1 MRVILPKLLLLLA
14 VPLLAA
20 MGDPKPPPGPVQL
33 PRTDG
38 PAAAAPAP
46 QPAPDPDGP
55 SLEVLAAADTEPA
68 AFRAIARPLVVFAET
83 ADDPAFVAQ
92 LAMLEDRPAGLVER
106 DVVVI
111 TDADPAGRSPW
122 RVWLRPEGFSL
133 VLIDK
138 DGQVKQRKPV
148 IWDTREI
155 SRAID
160 KFPSRRTET
169 GRAGFAQ

>member
-1 MRVILPKLLLLLA
+1 MRAILPKLSILLS

-33 PRTDG
+33 PRVDA
-38 PAAAAPAP
+38 PAAPAP
-46 QPAPDPDGP
+46 AAPAPEPGGP
-55 SLEVLAAADTEPA
+55 ALEVLAAVDTEPA
-68 AFRAIARPLVVFAET
+68 AFRTIARPLVVFADS

-111 TDADPAGRSPW
+111 TDVDPAARSPW